1 MTPVRK
7 DARTRLLDAALA
19 VIRERGFAAT
29 SVEDLCRAAGV
40 TKGAFFH
47 HFRTKEELGVA
58 AAAHW
63 GAVTAPLFA
72 AAAYHAAGDPR
83 DRLLA
88 YVDFRKVLLG
98 GELPAVTCYAGTT
111 VQETYATSPAIRDA
125 CGAVI
130 AAHAETLEPDF
141 AALIARHGAPPGV
154 TARSLALHTQAVIQG
169 AFVLAKALDDLS
181 VAADSLDHLRR
192 YLELLFP
199 TEAEEET
206 SR

>member
-1 MTPVRK
+1 MPAVRK
-7 DARTRLLDAALA
+7 DARTRLLDAALT

-58 AAAHW
+58 AAELW

-72 AAAYHAAGDPR
+72 KAPYHAPTDPR

-88 YVDFRKVLLG
+88 YVDFRKVLLDG
-98 GELPAVTCYAGTT
+98 ALPAITCYAGTT
-111 VQETYATSPAIRDA
+111 VQETYASSAAIRDA

-141 AALIARHGAPPGV
+141 AAAIALYGAPPGV

-169 AFVLAKALDDLS
+169 AFIMAKALDDLS

-199 TEAEEET
+199 NQAEEET
-206 SR
+206 AQ

>member
-1 MTPVRK
+1 MPVRK
-7 DARTRLLDAALA
+7 DARTRLLDAALD

-47 HFRTKEELGVA
+47 HFRSKEHLGVA
-58 AAAHW
+58 AAEHW

-72 AAAYHAAGDPR
+72 GAPYHAPADPR

-88 YVDFRKVLLG
+88 YVDFRKALLG
-98 GELPAVTCYAGTT
+98 GPLPAITCYAGTT
-111 VQETYATSPAIRDA
+111 VQETYATSAAIRDA
-125 CGAVI
+125 CGAVM

-154 TARSLALHTQAVIQG
+154 TARGLALHAQAVIQG
-169 AFVLAKALDDLS
+169 AFVMAKALDDLS
-181 VAADSLDHLRR
+181 VAVDSLDHLHR

-199 TEAEEET
+199 AEAEEET
-206 SR
+206 AR